1 MNKRAFFKAD
11 AQRLIQKGVSFSYGE
26 GKDSHFIGSGVFT
39 LTADRDG
46 KSMWIEDYMGNWAQ
60 FHTLKEFKEYLSTI

>member
-1 MNKRAFFKAD
+1 MNKRAFFKA
-11 AQRLIQKGVSFSYGE
+11 AAERLIQKGLPFHYAE
-26 GKDSHFIGSGVFT
+26 GSGYHFIRSSIFT
-39 LTADRDG
+39 LSVDLGG